1 MNFGADLWYIKD
13 SLGSHTKKKYAPVPK
28 KAPLKMMR
36 RVYELGPQNT
46 KMATTLGLD
55 TLWSRYLV
63 LHELIGITHK
73 KKYAPVPK
81 KAPLKIMRRV
91 YELGPQ
97 NTTIGTTLVLD
108 TL

>member
-1 MNFGADLWYIKD
+1 MMRRVYELGPQNTTMGTTLGLDTLWSRYLVLHELI
-13 SLGSHTKKKYAPVPK
+13 GITHKKKYAPVPK

-73 KKYAPVPK
+73 KNMPQYQK
-81 KAPLKIMRRV
+81 KHR
-91 YELGPQ
+91 
-97 NTTIGTTLVLD
+97 
-108 TL
+108 